1 MFEGRLRRMM
11 IRRTRILLRPRGAAR
26 ELRRVI
32 EARDRSKRN
41 LLGADNKGVL
51 SPISSKSEITN

>member
-1 MFEGRLRRMM
+1 MFEGRLRRTT
-11 IRRTRILLRPRGAAR
+11 IRRIRIPPRPRGAAR

-32 EARDRSKRN
+32 EARDRSKKN
-41 LLGADNKGVL
+41 LLGVDNKGVL